1 MMWNLCYFLEV
12 YEQSPNNFKE
22 YFRNNFSS
30 FDDKATVVKILNL
43 EYEPNNIAEN
53 KAIKWC
59 SSFFDVFEEEL
70 LSFCNVYEDLGESL
84 FHFMWGNEDKSNLT
98 LKQMDNLLSLD
109 CNRFDS
115 NNTILLREAIT
126 NMSRIELKWFIRF
139 WLRKPRIG
147 IMTKNLTKGIAE
159 YYQNDTVHEW
169 AKLHPLSYIVEC
181 LEDETEPE
189 SNITVGQFIKP
200 MLAKPRPGKRKF
212 TNTIVDYKFD
222 GNRYQIHKNINTV
235 SIFNRKGKRVTDKFP
250 DVLDMALKWP
260 DTSVILDC
268 EFYPVDTTGRP
279 LPHHRMATRVH
290 SKDVLKAVEK
300 CPIEVVAFDILFYN
314 NENLME
320 RSQLERKQI
329 LSKTSYPHCK
339 YHYETEDESF
349 NINALYNMSIEEG
362 FEGIMLKDATSK
374 YDAGRRSN
382 SWWKY
387 KPAQYELD
395 VVIVKGKMGTGNR
408 MGLFGSFGVAVL
420 NNGNYEFLSYV
431 GTGLS
436 DADLERLTGR
446 LRKNIEKV
454 SGTEYFFL
462 PRIVLTVV
470 FEAITKTDDGYG
482 IRFPRVKS
490 IREDK
495 YASEINT
502 LQDIMEMI

>member
-1 MMWNLCYFLEV
+1 MWDLCYFLEV
-12 YEQSPNNFKE
+12 YEQSPNNFKQ

-30 FDDKATVVKILNL
+30 FDDKATMVKILNL

-59 SSFFDVFEEEL
+59 SSFFDVFEDEL

-84 FHFMWGNEDKSNLT
+84 FHFMWGNEHKSNLT

-200 MLAKPRPGKRKF
+200 MLAKPRPGKKKF

-222 GNRYQIHKNINTV
+222 GNRYQMHKHGNTV

-268 EFYPVDTTGRP
+268 EFYPIDTTGRP

-320 RSQLERKQI
+320 RTQLERKQ
-329 LSKTSYPHCK
+329 
-339 YHYETEDESF
+339 
-349 NINALYNMSIEEG
+349 
-362 FEGIMLKDATSK
+362 

-495 YASEINT
+495 YASEINS